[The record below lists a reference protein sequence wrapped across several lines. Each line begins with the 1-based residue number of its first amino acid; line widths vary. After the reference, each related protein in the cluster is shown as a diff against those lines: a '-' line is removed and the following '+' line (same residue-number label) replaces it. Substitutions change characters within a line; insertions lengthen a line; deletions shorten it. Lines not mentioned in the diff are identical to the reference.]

1 MTARVG
7 VLGVLSLLVV
17 QRTREIGV
25 RTALGAEP
33 GDIVSLISRE
43 AVGAIVTGLVV
54 GLAAASALAQSLSS
68 FLFGVTTKD
77 PATFLVIPLFLFLAA
92 AGACVVPAYLAARVN
107 PLVALR
113 SS

>member
-25 RTALGAEP
+25 RIALGAEP

-43 AVGAIVTGLVV
+43 AVGAIVMV
-54 GLAAASALAQSLSS
+54 
-68 FLFGVTTKD
+68 
-77 PATFLVIPLFLFLAA
+77 
-92 AGACVVPAYLAARVN
+92 
-107 PLVALR
+107 
-113 SS
+113 